1 MTEVIEYMI
10 TEEQFKVRTEM
21 YRRRFPNVSKIY
33 VTDVYLDYKEDMVPV
48 HIGKEFCKSVVL
60 EELFYKRAT
69 PGKRRKLYV
78 KRTEYDKFE
87 KQLIA
92 QRRGNAS

>member
-1 MTEVIEYMI
+1 MAEVIEYMI
-10 TEEQFKVRTEM
+10 TEDQFKVRTEM

-48 HIGKEFCKSVVL
+48 HIRKEFCKSVVL
-60 EELFYKRAT
+60 KKLYYKRAT

-78 KRTEYDKFE
+78 EAKEYQDFLVQISNLDKD
-87 KQLIA
+87 
-92 QRRGNAS
+92 RR